1 VAEAWPRLSAAERA
15 RRLKQLPPDAA
26 HEFFFDLSAADQ
38 AEVSLMVPAGERRLW
53 IRLLAPDDVADLIQ
67 AAPEDQRAGLLGLL
81 DESTR
86 AEVTAL
92 LAYAEDEAGGLMN
105 PRYIR
110 VRPELDRCR
119 DIRHGGRVDA
129 ALRAPAC
136 RLRPRER
143 IGPVCGHPGGRDR
156 PGHLLH
162 DGESDSARHPSVS
175 IFRTRMGTDD
185 ILAGL
190 ERGETAALA
199 RAISLVE
206 NQRDGFER
214 VLSQLHAR
222 VGRGATHRIGITG
235 PPGAGKSTLTEG
247 LIQQYRGLGLK
258 VAVVAVDP
266 TSPFTGGALLG
277 DRIRMESGS
286 LDPGVFI
293 RSMATRGAQ
302 GGLATTTEEVA
313 DVLEAF
319 GFDRILIETVG
330 VGQTELDVAATA
342 ETTVLVLVPESGD
355 GIQTLKAGVMEIAE
369 VYVINKSDR
378 PGADKLKQAVEVMLG
393 IRRGNAFAHV
403 PAHHGKAFLPTVQP
417 SDLQWE
423 APVLM
428 TVASKGEGVDQLVA
442 ALDRHHAYLAGS
454 GKLAERRTRRL
465 AARTRAV
472 VNRAVRQWVWD
483 ETRAEELLA
492 RRLGEVTGGGRSPYD
507 VAEEILDQVR
517 AEAGRG
523 LPQ

>member
-1 VAEAWPRLSAAERA
+1 
-15 RRLKQLPPDAA
+15 
-26 HEFFFDLSAADQ
+26 
-38 AEVSLMVPAGERRLW
+38 
-53 IRLLAPDDVADLIQ
+53 
-67 AAPEDQRAGLLGLL
+67 
-81 DESTR
+81 
-86 AEVTAL
+86 VTA
-92 LAYAEDEAGGLMN
+92 GV
-105 PRYIR
+105 RY
-110 VRPELDRCR
+110 LTGSM
-119 DIRHGGRVDA
+119 H
-129 ALRAPAC
+129 
-136 RLRPRER
+136 
-143 IGPVCGHPGGRDR
+143 
-156 PGHLLH
+156 
-162 DGESDSARHPSVS
+162 
-175 IFRTRMGTDD
+175 TDD

-190 ERGETAALA
+190 ERGDTAALA

-214 VLSQLHAR
+214 VLSQLHNR
-222 VGRGATHRIGITG
+222 VGRGLTHRIGITG
-235 PPGAGKSTLTEG
+235 PPGAGKSTLTEQ
-247 LIQQYRGLGLK
+247 LIQRYREQGRK
-258 VAVVAVDP
+258 VAVIAVDP

-277 DRIRMESGS
+277 DRIRMESVS

-319 GFDRILIETVG
+319 GFERILIETVG

-378 PGADKLKQAVEVMLG
+378 PGADKLKQEVEVMLG

-403 PAHHGKAFLPTVQP
+403 RPHHGRADGPMGGAVKHRPSAHQPNGP
-417 SDLQWE
+417 SDWE

-428 TVASKGEGVDQLVA
+428 TVASKGEGVAELVA
-442 ALDRHHAYLAGS
+442 ALDKHHPYLAES
-454 GKLAERRTRRL
+454 GKLVERRAKRL

-472 VNRAVRQWVWD
+472 INRAVRQWVWD

-492 RRLGEVTGGGRSPYD
+492 QRLADVTGGTRSPYD

-517 AEAGRG
+517 AAAGRG
-523 LPQ
+523 ASE